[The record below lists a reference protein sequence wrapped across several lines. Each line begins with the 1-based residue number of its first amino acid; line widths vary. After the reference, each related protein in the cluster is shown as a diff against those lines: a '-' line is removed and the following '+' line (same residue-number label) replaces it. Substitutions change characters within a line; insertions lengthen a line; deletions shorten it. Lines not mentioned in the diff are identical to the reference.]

1 MANPLLKA
9 AQQHHLQ
16 RLSIKQ
22 GLSNRVQI
30 KIIRLARTI
39 ADLRGEDAIS
49 DEALGEALL
58 LRKMNHITFTTMYTD
73 ILTGEFTYE
82 YDNEKINT

>member
-1 MANPLLKA
+1 M
-9 AQQHHLQ
+9 
-16 RLSIKQ
+16 
-22 GLSNRVQI
+22 QI